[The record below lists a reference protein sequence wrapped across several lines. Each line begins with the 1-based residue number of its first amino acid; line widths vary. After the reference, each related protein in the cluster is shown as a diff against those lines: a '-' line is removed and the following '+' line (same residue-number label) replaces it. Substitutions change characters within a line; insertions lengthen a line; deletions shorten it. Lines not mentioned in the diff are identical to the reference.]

1 MTEEHLGRI
10 FIYWRAKKM
19 EFYRITSKENNI
31 IKLISQLQK
40 SSSKR
45 RELGL
50 FVLEGLRICSDAVK
64 NNYDIEMLIISETAN
79 EKYSENI
86 EEISYKSKKNFVLP
100 DALFKKISD
109 TVNPQ
114 GVLCICKISSY
125 SPEEINPEGKYIALE
140 NLQDPSNLGAISRTA
155 EALGIDGI
163 IIQGGCDPYSP
174 KSLRASM
181 GALVRIPVFQTDNLF
196 DIFETCGLRS
206 FASVVHTKAE
216 SLGQVKFDKGCVVLI
231 GNEANGLTDNAIQM
245 SDVLLTIPMRGNA
258 ESLNAAVAASLIMW
272 EMSK

>member
-19 EFYRITSKENNI
+19 EFYRITSKENDI

-196 DIFETCGLRS
+196 EIFETCGLRS
-206 FASVVHTKAE
+206 FAAVVHTKAE
-216 SLGQVKFDKGCVVLI
+216 SLGQVKFDKG
-231 GNEANGLTDNAIQM
+231 
-245 SDVLLTIPMRGNA
+245 
-258 ESLNAAVAASLIMW
+258 
-272 EMSK
+272 